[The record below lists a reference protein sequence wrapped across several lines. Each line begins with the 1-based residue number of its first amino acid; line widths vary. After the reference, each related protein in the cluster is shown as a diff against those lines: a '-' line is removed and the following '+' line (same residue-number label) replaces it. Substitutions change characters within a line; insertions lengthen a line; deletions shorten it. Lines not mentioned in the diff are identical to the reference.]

1 MGDFR
6 EQFRTLIEK
15 VYIPSNADK
24 VTIMGKWNEIYRV
37 LLPNIPDKL
46 FRYRSV
52 TEHSLKDFQNGTI
65 SLCHARKF
73 PDKYDSYVYINQDVI
88 QQILL
93 YSTKEAFRFYLL
105 NVVNGSPL
113 VQNKRKADEVREY
126 LKNGYNFDQ
135 ITEIVINREYP
146 NYISE
151 VKTYMKKQ
159 EARFR
164 SPKNSAK
171 IACFTESVSS
181 KFMWDA
187 YADGYKGFALE
198 YDFRKLKQDK
208 EGTHDLELFPMIYAD
223 ERPDATN
230 DETFIY
236 MREFVKNMAPSP
248 FKISVEEY
256 DKRFSMN
263 QLYWFTSYLY
273 KDKKE
278 YQHEHE
284 WRMLYYNFDNEE
296 DYCSIY
302 DNNSLK
308 AIYYGPDITDEN
320 RNKLHKIAHKK
331 GLAEYDVS
339 LDVDSRKYDLK
350 ITRLA

>member
-6 EQFRTLIEK
+6 EHFRELIEK
-15 VYIPSNADK
+15 VYIPSNADRAT
-24 VTIMGKWNEIYRV
+24 VSEKWNEIYHV
-37 LLPNIPDKL
+37 LLPNIPEKL
-46 FRYRSV
+46 FRYRGV
-52 TEHSLKDFQNGTI
+52 TEYSINDFRKGKI
-65 SLCHARKF
+65 SLCHARIF
-73 PDKYDSYVYINQDVI
+73 PDKYDSYVYINQDII
-88 QQILL
+88 QQGLL
-93 YSTKEAFRFYLL
+93 NSFKEAFRFYLL

-126 LKNGYNFDQ
+126 LKNGYNFEQ
-135 ITEIVINREYP
+135 ITDIVINREYP
-146 NYISE
+146 NYINE

-164 SPKNSAK
+164 SPRNSAK

-187 YADGYKGFALE
+187 YADGYRGFALE
-198 YDFRKLKQDK
+198 YDFRTLKQGR
-208 EGTHDLELFPMIYAD
+208 EGTHELELFPMIYAD

-256 DKRFSMN
+256 DKRYSMN

-296 DYCSIY
+296 DFCSISDY
-302 DNNSLK
+302 GSLK
-308 AIYYGPDITDEN
+308 AIYYGPDISD
-320 RNKLHKIAHKK
+320 KDKSQLHKIAQEKTIS
-331 GLAEYDVS
+331 EYDVS
-339 LDVDSRKYDLK
+339 LDVDSRKYELK
-350 ITRLA
+350 ITPLA